1 MAHSPAQKY
10 LQETCNGNMATTKFY
25 YDTRSVRPDGTS
37 LLKLAITHKGKTSLL
52 NLGISLTP
60 NQWDS
65 RNGGKIL
72 NHQDK
77 QFINS
82 FIIRRRSTVDSI
94 ILRLSDSGELSGL
107 NAQSIK
113 ARVLME
119 LDPED
124 ISCKSKFMARFKK
137 FADTKHGRTHEIY
150 MATVKRIYAFDV
162 NADQLVFDDVTVG
175 WLRRFDAFMA
185 ETSGSRNARN
195 IHLRNIRTVFND
207 AIDDEIT
214 TSYPFRRF
222 KIRPEQTRKRS
233 MSVETLRR
241 LFDAGNLD
249 DWEVK
254 YRDFFKLS
262 FMLIGINVVD
272 LCGLTDMS
280 DGRINYTR
288 AKTHKPYSIKVE
300 PEILSLIEQYRGS
313 GQLLNFMEGYAN
325 YRSFYM
331 NLCNGLKSIKNKLGI
346 KELSTYW
353 ARHTWATIAAELDI
367 PDAVISQA
375 LGHAASNSTT
385 EIYIRRNQRKVD
397 EANRCV
403 LDWVLYGKQ

>member
-1 MAHSPAQKY
+1 
-10 LQETCNGNMATTKFY
+10 
-25 YDTRSVRPDGTS
+25 
-37 LLKLAITHKGKTSLL
+37 
-52 NLGISLTP
+52 
-60 NQWDS
+60 
-65 RNGGKIL
+65 
-72 NHQDK
+72 
-77 QFINS
+77 
-82 FIIRRRSTVDSI
+82 
-94 ILRLSDSGELSGL
+94 
-107 NAQSIK
+107 
-113 ARVLME
+113 
-119 LDPED
+119 
-124 ISCKSKFMARFKK
+124 
-137 FADTKHGRTHEIY
+137 
-150 MATVKRIYAFDV
+150 
-162 NADQLVFDDVTVG
+162 
-175 WLRRFDAFMA
+175 
-185 ETSGSRNARN
+185 
-195 IHLRNIRTVFND
+195 
-207 AIDDEIT
+207 
-214 TSYPFRRF
+214 
-222 KIRPEQTRKRS
+222 

-313 GQLLNFMEGYAN
+313 DQLLNFMEGYAN

-331 NLCNGLKSIKNKLGI
+331 NLCNGLKSIKAKLEI

-385 EIYIRRNQRKVD
+385 EIYIRRNQRKMD
-397 EANRCV
+397 EANRRV
-403 LDWVLYGKQ
+403 LDWVLYGMR